1 VRRAGLVL
9 GFFSARLRVAARLA
23 IGHLVWRD
31 GSITAVWKVAI
42 RPQPLIAV
50 ADVESSSRWYRRL
63 LGCRSA
69 HGGPEYERLVANG
82 VLILQLHRFEVE
94 HHHLP
99 IGNAADKPYGNGVL
113 LWFEVDD
120 FDAAVGRAE
129 ELNAEIVLPRHRNP
143 PDGNGGPNH
152 WECWLRDP
160 DGYMVVIAS
169 PDGSAG
175 GSWKPS

>member
-1 VRRAGLVL
+1 MRPSAPFIGAVNASLVLALFRAVVPCAGLAFD
-9 GFFSARLRVAARLA
+9 FFCARLRVAARLA

-31 GSITAVWKVAI
+31 GSITVVWKVAI

-50 ADVESSSRWYRRL
+50 ADVESSSRWYQRL

-69 HGGPEYERLVANG
+69 HGGPEYERLVAHG

-99 IGNAADKPYGNGVL
+99 IGNPADKPYGNGVL

-129 ELNAEIVLPRHRNP
+129 ALNAEINSHFLT
-143 PDGNGGPNH
+143 PD
-152 WECWLRDP
+152 
-160 DGYMVVIAS
+160 YS
-169 PDGSAG
+169 
-175 GSWKPS
+175 